1 MKRKQKIRVVS
12 IAISII
18 ILLLIILVG
27 VIICGTNDD
36 EDPLNS
42 VEHDIKLVTELYPT
56 RFVIYGSEIDF
67 SSSISVEYID
77 EICDDNLVMGK
88 DYEYTMIIINDLDNN
103 VNLSDDDW
111 KLVYGYVENDDRYNL
126 MYLGDSDFEQIGRLG
141 ILSDMTAFAEGDL
154 SVGIVHEAGQ
164 LIFVFG
170 TYVTGA
176 SYSLSEALI
185 REQAYSIE
193 QSN

>member
-1 MKRKQKIRVVS
+1 MKKKQKTRIVS

-18 ILLLIILVG
+18 ILFIIILIG
-27 VIICGTNDD
+27 VIIFCTNDN

-141 ILSDMTAFAEGDL
+141 ILSDITAFDDGDL

-164 LIFVFG
+164 LISVFG

-176 SYSLSEALI
+176 GYSLSEALI

>member
-1 MKRKQKIRVVS
+1 MKIKQKNRIVS
-12 IAISII
+12 IAIGII
-18 ILLLIILVG
+18 ILLLIILIG

-36 EDPLNS
+36 EDSLNS
-42 VEHDIKLVTELYPT
+42 AQHDIKLVTELYPT
-56 RFVIYGSEIDF
+56 KFIVYGSEIDF

-77 EICDDNLVMGK
+77 EICDDNLVMDN
-88 DYEYTMIIINDLDNN
+88 DYVYTMIIINDIDNN

-111 KLVYGYVENDDRYNL
+111 KLIYGYVESDDRYNL
-126 MYLGDSDFEQIGRLG
+126 MYLGNSDFEQIGRLG

-154 SVGIVHEAGQ
+154 SVGFVHEAGQ
-164 LIFVFG
+164 LITVFG

-176 SYSLSEALI
+176 GYSLSEALI
-185 REQAYSIE
+185 CEQAYSIR